1 MDRARIFGVAKR
13 VIVSGVLLAAA
24 AFIIYGIYFTYLI
37 ITVRGEWEQKK
48 TEALSSI
55 AEYHRLIVQAAADK
69 RSFNPD
75 DPFSEVPPTRIYDRN
90 NIVIGEYL
98 PPNAEIVYLDEINP
112 LLIQAL
118 TIMED
123 QRFYQH
129 KGVNVMRVIYLA
141 VKNALTFR
149 ISGGGSTITQQL
161 AKNRLTR
168 SERTFK
174 RKVYELFATIEI
186 EKNYAKEDILAMYV
200 NTVYLGDGNYGFDA
214 ASRYYFQKPLRQC
227 RLAEYAILVGML
239 PNPRAF
245 SPVTYPARSRKKV
258 AQILARMR
266 SHKLID
272 TQSAAGELMFFDEHY
287 GEKLA
292 SSVRGSLWK
301 MNVNLAPYAT
311 EKVRQII
318 ETYFPREEIISSG
331 MKIYTT
337 FDYHETAA
345 AERALR
351 NTLGTLVSGTNR
363 YEGAVVSIVPQT
375 GAVRVL
381 IGGSGYFMDNELN
394 RALSARRQI
403 GSLVKPF
410 IYAAAFDASLLPTS
424 IMTDKAYSYPVDG
437 GRKWTPRNYDGTFA
451 GEITLSQALTRS
463 VNTVAVQLTK
473 QLGIGSVIDP
483 IKRIL
488 PGTAVPNNLSLA
500 LGTLELTPLEAASA
514 YSVFATYGRSPT
526 PYFIEKLLDRGNAPI
541 EIDALRRTDARDS
554 GAYSPASIYLV
565 NKTLTGVTREGG
577 TGYYAAKSCGFTQT
591 VSSKSGTT
599 SDAKD
604 AWFVVY
610 TPALVSVAWIGSDSG
625 QPLPQGT
632 TGGGAAAPVLFSY
645 LGQFVASTNEWH
657 RPPGV
662 EEVYLCR
669 DSGLF
674 TNGMCTN
681 IAVFDMLR
689 VEKKYCTNMHGT
701 DIQSNGTAQTNAAA
715 ATND

>member
-1 MDRARIFGVAKR
+1 MDRGRFFSIVKR
-13 VIVSGVLLAAA
+13 VLVPVILVAFAAVV
-24 AFIIYGIYFTYLI
+24 IYAIYFTYLVL
-37 ITVRGEWEQKK
+37 TVRGEWESRKD
-48 TEALSSI
+48 EALSSI

-75 DPFSEVPPTRIYDRN
+75 DPFSEIPPTRIYDRN

-129 KGVNVMRVIYLA
+129 KGINVMRVIYLA

-200 NTVYLGDGNYGFDA
+200 NTVYLGEGNYGFDA

-227 RLAEYAILVGML
+227 RLVEYAILVGML

-245 SPVTYPARSRKKV
+245 SPVNNPPRARKKV

-272 TQSAAGELMFFDEHY
+272 MQAAAGELTYFDEHY
-287 GEKLA
+287 GEKMA
-292 SSVRGSLWK
+292 SSVRGSQWN
-301 MNVNLAPYAT
+301 MSINLAPYAA

-318 ETYFPREEIISSG
+318 ETYFPREEMISSG

-351 NTLGTLVSGTNR
+351 ATLAGLTSGTNR
-363 YEGAVVSIVPQT
+363 YEGAVVSMVPHT

-381 IGGSGYFMDNELN
+381 IGGSGYFIENELN
-394 RALSARRQI
+394 RATSARRQI
-403 GSLVKPF
+403 GSLIKPF
-410 IYAAAFDASLLPTS
+410 IYAAAFDASLLPSST
-424 IMTDKAYSYPVDG
+424 MVDKAYSYPIDG
-437 GRKWTPRNYDGTFA
+437 GRKWTPKNYDGTHA
-451 GEITLSQALTRS
+451 GEITLEKALTRS

-473 QLGIGSVIDP
+473 QLGISSVIDP
-483 IKRIL
+483 IKRII
-488 PGTAVPNNLSLA
+488 PGVAVPNNLSLA
-500 LGTLELTPLEAASA
+500 LGTLELTPMEAAVA

-526 PYFIEKLLDRGNAPI
+526 PYYIEKILDRGNAPI
-541 EIDALRRTDARDS
+541 EIDALRRADARDT
-554 GAYSPASIYLV
+554 GAYGQAAFYLV
-565 NKTLTGVTREGG
+565 NRTLTGVTREGG
-577 TGYYAAKSCGFTQT
+577 TGYYAAKAAGFTAT

-604 AWFVVY
+604 AWFAVY
-610 TPALVSVAWIGSDSG
+610 TPALVSVAWIGNDGG
-625 QPLPQGT
+625 QPLPAGT
-632 TGGGAAAPVLFSY
+632 TGGGAAAPVLFNY
-645 LGQFVASTNEWH
+645 LGQFIQSTNEWH
-657 RPPGV
+657 RPISV
-662 EEVYLCR
+662 EEVFLCR

-674 TNGMCTN
+674 TNGFCTN
-681 IAVFDMLR
+681 VNVIEMLR
-689 VEKKYCTNMHGT
+689 IEKKYCTNMHGY
-701 DIQSNGTAQTNAAA
+701 DARTNAVGTDTS
-715 ATND
+715 TNSNP